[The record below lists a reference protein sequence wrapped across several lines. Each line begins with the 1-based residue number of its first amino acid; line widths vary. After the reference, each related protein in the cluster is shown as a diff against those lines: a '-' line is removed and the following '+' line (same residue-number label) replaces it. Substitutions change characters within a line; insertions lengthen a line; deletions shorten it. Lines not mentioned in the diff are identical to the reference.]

1 MMNLKK
7 LFVVGSVLVMA
18 WTTANAELVNGVR
31 QKPEPATTQSWV
43 LSSDTTQNFYLYNP
57 GAKAFFTEGNAWGTQ
72 ASVGISG
79 LKVAFTVPTA
89 ADVPGTVALE
99 DLPQGVYLLNDF
111 SVKKGSWKLV
121 FFDSETAMYVDR
133 GSQADFGWGVTPI
146 EGTNNFRIHVSATSE
161 ISPTY
166 NLDSYSG
173 KFVGLDVTSNA
184 SNTALNPFLEE
195 GEGHYIDWT
204 FVTSDVYEAYLQAI
218 EIYNKAQILK
228 AILDDAKARGVNVSA
243 QEAVY
248 QNEAATM
255 EELDAAIDA
264 AKAVIVLNATVDSP
278 VDMTTSL
285 TNPNFADGKKTG
297 WTGTDPG
304 FGEGAAEYYEKNYEI
319 YQTLKDMPNGVY
331 GVSVQ
336 AFYRTSWA
344 AVSYNDYKANS
355 VIPAKIYAKS
365 GVDSLNTSLFNAW
378 AFAQQGNA
386 DALTALK
393 SNGTW
398 LNSVGKDEVD
408 ENGYIPNN
416 MKAASYVFS
425 LDPNNYKNTAYV
437 AIDNGELT
445 VGLKKN
451 DSNPGGN
458 WTLFDNF
465 TLSYFGNTPAA
476 FQMALEKGMPAKTEY
491 STANVS
497 KQYIDAY
504 DAAYTATA
512 TDKATF
518 SAAVKAVAAA
528 NDSIAKNTQLW
539 ADLQTKY
546 DESHAVSVEYDLYD
560 AAYNLGDYLDYGYD
574 ADGNPIIP
582 MSVYDYLDAKTKTGD
597 CDLTN
602 KQLEDI
608 IATINKLVEAV
619 YTEVKEG
626 LKPGT
631 DVTKFLVNPG
641 FEDGSKGWTVVSKGN
656 GNVQL
661 GGNDANH
668 CYEAWHSTN
677 FDVYQEVSNLPV
689 GLYKLE
695 VNGYVRYL
703 DGGDDKKN
711 NPAINN
717 REQSYELFEAGVPI
731 YLYMNDSKTG
741 LVNWFSYPKPK
752 AFYDAIEGATYLY
765 ENDENAYPDN
775 MIAASAAFA
784 DGGYSQATICM
795 VAEPNTVTRI
805 GVKGTPEAKF
815 WPIFD
820 NFKLTYLGNG
830 AEIVKPQ
837 LEEKIAEAQKYDGE
851 VTTKTAKASLT
862 NEVAAAQALL
872 TGEDGDAMLAAIDK
886 LQKAIDDVKEGKTV
900 CLKFTEFIED
910 YMQFAQNI
918 DNQEA
923 LQLGAT
929 ILENLNACAYDA
941 DDIEAKK
948 LELREMRLKVQLP
961 ADYAQG
967 SAEGKDLTA
976 FIQTPDFS
984 KKKDGVDTNSIEGW
998 QGTSGYNF
1006 GNDDTQKG
1014 ALALEFYEKK
1024 FDMYQDITSVG
1035 NVVFPAGNYC
1045 LKMNAFERVSDT
1057 MPAFLYAT
1065 AVESGDTLDVK
1076 EVMKHAAGFDAE
1088 AGEAGPGDMVSS
1100 VEMFDE
1106 GKTEGGDGRYLNQ
1119 LKFKFEGGTLRIG
1132 IKHENSNGGDWII
1145 MDDFRLFFY
1154 GDDNT
1159 GVETVMNIGKPV
1171 KVQYFTLDGRQV
1183 SAAGKGLLIR
1193 KTTMDNGT
1201 VVVRKIQK

>member
-57 GAKAFFTEGNAWGTQ
+57 GAKAFFTEGNSWGTQ
-72 ASVGISG
+72 ASVGVQG

-121 FFDSETAMYVDR
+121 FFDSETAMFVDR

-146 EGTNNFRIHVSATSE
+146 EGTNNFRIHASATSE

-264 AKAVIVLNATVDSP
+264 AKAAIVLNATVDSP

-297 WTGTDPG
+297 WNGDDPA
-304 FGEGAAEYYEKNYEI
+304 FGEGAAEFYQKNYDI
-319 YQTLKDMPNGVY
+319 YQTLKGLPNGVY

-344 AVSYNDYKANS
+344 ADSYKAYQANS
-355 VIPAKIYAKS
+355 VIPAKVYAKS
-365 GVDSLNTSLFNAW
+365 GADSLNTAIFNAW
-378 AFAQQGNA
+378 AFAQTGDI
-386 DALTALK
+386 DALKA
-393 SNGTW
+393 NGGW
-398 LNSVGKDEVD
+398 LNSVGNEEAD

-416 MKAASYVFS
+416 MKAASYLFS
-425 LDPNNYKNTAYV
+425 LDANNYKQTAYV
-437 AIDNGELT
+437 AVDNGELT
-445 VGLKKN
+445 VGLKKS
-451 DSNPGGN
+451 DDNPGGN
-458 WTLFDNF
+458 WTMFDNF
-465 TLSYFGNTPAA
+465 TLSYFGTAPEAY
-476 FQMALEKGMPAKTEY
+476 QMALEKGMPAKTEY

-497 KQYIDAY
+497 KQYIDTY
-504 DAAYTATA
+504 DVAYTLTA
-512 TDKATF
+512 TNKATF
-518 SAAVKAVAAA
+518 SAAVKAVADA
-528 NDSIAKNTQLW
+528 NDSIAKNTKLW
-539 ADLQTKY
+539 ADLQAKRDEAYALSVTPEYQYY
-546 DESHAVSVEYDLYD
+546 DN
-560 AAYNLGDYLDYGYD
+560 AYNIGDYLEQGTDEN
-574 ADGNPIIP
+574 AEQLIP
-582 MSVYDYLDAKTKTGD
+582 MGVNYYLDAKAKTGNF
-597 CDLTN
+597 DLSN

-608 IATINKLVEAV
+608 IATLNSLIEALNN
-619 YTEVKEG
+619 EVKEG

-631 DVTKFLVNPG
+631 DVTRFLTNPD
-641 FEDGSKGWTVVSKGN
+641 FEDGKNGWTVVNNGG
-656 GNVQL
+656 GNVVL
-661 GGNDANH
+661 GGNDDNH
-668 CYEAWHSTN
+668 CFEAWHSTN
-677 FDVYQEVSNLPV
+677 FDVYQEVNNLPV

-695 VNGYVRYL
+695 VNGFVRYL
-703 DGGDDKKN
+703 DGDD
-711 NPAINN
+711 AISKAN
-717 REQSYELFEAGVPI
+717 EAPEDPGI
-731 YLYMNDSKTG
+731 YLYMNDSKTN
-741 LVNWFSYPKPK
+741 LVNMMTCPLPKT
-752 AFYDAIEGATYLY
+752 FYDAVNGATYLTQNE
-765 ENDENAYPDN
+765 ENCFPDN
-775 MIAASAAFA
+775 MTAASAAFA
-784 DGGYSQATICM
+784 DGGYLQETICM

-830 AEIVKPQ
+830 VDIVKPQ
-837 LEEKIAEAQKYDGE
+837 LEDMLTEAKKNE
-851 VTTKTAKASLT
+851 SVVTTKTAKTALT
-862 NEVAAAQALL
+862 NEIAAAEALL
-872 TGEDGDAMLAAIDK
+872 AGEDGDAMLAAIDK
-886 LQKAIDDVKEGKTV
+886 LQKAINDVTEAKSV
-900 CLKFTEFIED
+900 CEKFAEFIDD
-910 YMQFAQNI
+910 YMQFANSI
-918 DNQEA
+918 DATEA

-941 DDIEAKK
+941 EDIEAKK

-967 SAEGKDLTA
+967 SAKGTDLTA
-976 FIQTPDFS
+976 FIQTPGFS
-984 KKKDGVDTNSIEGW
+984 KIKDGVETNSNDGW
-998 QGTSGYNF
+998 LGTAGSF
-1006 GNDDTQKG
+1006 GPSDQMSN
-1014 ALALEFYEKK
+1014 LCLEFYNKE
-1024 FDMYQDITSVG
+1024 FDMYQDLTSVG
-1035 NVVFPAGNYC
+1035 SVVLPKGYYS
-1045 LKMNAFERVSDT
+1045 LQVNAFNR
-1057 MPAFLYAT
+1057 PAESNPAYLYAV
-1065 AVESGDTLDVK
+1065 AGKDTLDVTTI
-1076 EVMKHAAGFDAE
+1076 MLQADGINAE
-1088 AGEAGPGDMVSS
+1088 EGEPAPNTVSS
-1100 VEMFDE
+1100 AKEYFNDA
-1106 GKTEGGDGRYLNQ
+1106 RYVNT
-1119 LKFKFEGGTLRIG
+1119 LKFKFEGDTLRIG
-1132 IKHENSNGGDWII
+1132 VKHPVNVDRDWVI
-1145 MDDFRLFFY
+1145 MDDFKLFFY
-1154 GDDNT
+1154 GNDNT
-1159 GVETVMNIGKPV
+1159 GVETVINIGKPA

-1183 SAAGKGLLIR
+1183 SVARKGLFIR